1 MICMT
6 LFQQNDSNCEND
18 INEYDNKNDNK
29 EDENY
34 TINHIGEQYSIVIG
48 KGIIL
53 YLYYYKKLCISFV
66 LCFFNHL
73 FRFGTF
79 LS

>member
-1 MICMT
+1 MTCTT
-6 LFQQNDSNCEND
+6 LFQQHDSYCEND
-18 INEYDNKNDNK
+18 INKNDNENDNE
-29 EDENY
+29 EDENC
-34 TINHIGEQYSIVIG
+34 TINHIGEQYSVMIG

-53 YLYYYKKLCISFV
+53 YLYYYKKLCISFL